1 MKGEHLA
8 LYLEQEG
15 EILDVSSDQKY
26 GKWRLGIMSGK
37 QAFTCSQLSGCCW
50 SEYDDHRYGL
60 KTDILEVWPDW
71 SYLEKK
77 SSGFSDSVD

>member
-1 MKGEHLA
+1 
-8 LYLEQEG
+8 
-15 EILDVSSDQKY
+15 
-26 GKWRLGIMSGK
+26 MSGK

-77 SSGFSDSVD
+77 SSGISYSVD